1 MPNIIIQFLIPAALV
16 LACLMICLALIA
28 FRGFLITGA
37 ILGAVG
43 GDCWAFHRYGFNG
56 MPTIIY
62 LLIPAAVILTCV
74 LIYLASTNFRGFL
87 VLGSILAA
95 IAAACWLLNALAP
108 AAGILLVIWF
118 ILRGFRNS
126 TGGGS
131 LFKAFV
137 VHCGVPDISVGEAY
151 MASEA
156 DLI

>member
-1 MPNIIIQFLIPAALV
+1 MPNIIQFLIPAALV
-16 LACLMICLALIA
+16 LACLIICLALIA

-37 ILGAVG
+37 VLGAVG
-43 GDCWAFHRYGFNG
+43 GDGWAFHRYGFNG

-108 AAGILLVIWF
+108 AVGILLVIWF
-118 ILRGFRNS
+118 ILLSFRNS

-137 VHCGVPDISVGEAY
+137 VHSGVPDISVGEAY

>member
-1 MPNIIIQFLIPAALV
+1 MFTIIQFLIPSALV
-16 LACLMICLALIA
+16 IACFLVCLAFIA

-37 ILGAVG
+37 ILGAIG
-43 GDCWAFHRYGFNG
+43 GDSWAFYSYGFNG

-74 LIYLASTNFRGFL
+74 LIDLASINFRGFL

-95 IAAACWLLNALAP
+95 IAAAGWLLSAITP
-108 AAGILLVIWF
+108 VVGIILVIWF
-118 ILRGFRNS
+118 VSRGLCTS

-137 VHCGVPDISVGEAY
+137 VHSGVPDISVGEAY

>member
-1 MPNIIIQFLIPAALV
+1 MPTIIQFLIPAALV
-16 LACLMICLALIA
+16 VAGLLVCLAFIT
-28 FRGFLITGA
+28 FRGFLIA
-37 ILGAVG
+37 GAVLGVIG
-43 GDCWAFHRYGFNG
+43 GDGWAFHRYGFYG

-62 LLIPAAVILTCV
+62 FLIPAAVVLACV
-74 LIYLASTNFRGFL
+74 LIYLAFTNFRGFL
-87 VLGSILAA
+87 LFGSILAA
-95 IAAACWLLNALAP
+95 LAAAGWLLNTLAP

-118 ILRGFRNS
+118 ILRGFRSS

-137 VHCGVPDISVGEAY
+137 VHSAVPDISVGEAY

>member
-1 MPNIIIQFLIPAALV
+1 MPNIIQFLLPAALV
-16 LACLMICLALIA
+16 LACLIVCLTLVA

-37 ILGAVG
+37 VLGAIG
-43 GDCWAFHRYGFNG
+43 ADSWAFHRYGFYG

-74 LIYLASTNFRGFL
+74 LIYFAFTNFRSFL
-87 VLGSILAA
+87 LLGSILAA
-95 IAAACWLLNALAP
+95 IAAAGWLLNTLAP
-108 AAGILLVIWF
+108 AVGIILVIWF
-118 ILRGFRNS
+118 ILRGFRSS
-126 TGGGS
+126 TSSGS

-137 VHCGVPDISVGEAY
+137 VHSGVPDISVGEAY

>member
-1 MPNIIIQFLIPAALV
+1 MATSIQFLIPAALV
-16 LACLMICLALIA
+16 LACLVICHALTV

-37 ILGAVG
+37 VLGAIG
-43 GDCWAFHRYGFNG
+43 GDSWAFHRYGIYR

-62 LLIPAAVILTCV
+62 LLIPAAVILTCM
-74 LIYLASTNFRGFL
+74 LIYFASTNFRRLLIF
-87 VLGSILAA
+87 GSILAA
-95 IAAACWLLNALAP
+95 IAAAGWLLNAITP
-108 AAGILLVIWF
+108 VIGILMVIWF
-118 ILRGFRNS
+118 VLHGLRTR

-137 VHCGVPDISVGEAY
+137 VHSGIPNISVGEAY

>member
-1 MPNIIIQFLIPAALV
+1 MPTIIQFLIPAALV
-16 LACLMICLALIA
+16 LACLLILIA

-37 ILGAVG
+37 VLGAVG
-43 GDCWAFHRYGFNG
+43 GDSWAFHRYGCNG

-62 LLIPAAVILTCV
+62 LLIPAAVIFACV
-74 LIYLASTNFRGFL
+74 LIYLASTNFRDFL

-95 IAAACWLLNALAP
+95 IATAGWLLNTLAP
-108 AAGILLVIWF
+108 AVGILLVIWF
-118 ILRGFRNS
+118 ILRGLRMS

-137 VHCGVPDISVGEAY
+137 VHSGVPDISVGEAY

>member
-1 MPNIIIQFLIPAALV
+1 MPTIIQFLIPAALV
-16 LACLMICLALIA
+16 LAFLLICHAFIA

-37 ILGAVG
+37 VLGAVG
-43 GDCWAFHRYGFNG
+43 GDHWAFHRYGFNG

-74 LIYLASTNFRGFL
+74 LIYLASTNYRGFL
-87 VLGSILAA
+87 VLGSILAM
-95 IAAACWLLNALAP
+95 IAAAGWLLNTLAP
-108 AAGILLVIWF
+108 AVGVLLVIWLV
-118 ILRGFRNS
+118 LRGFRNS

-137 VHCGVPDISVGEAY
+137 VHSGVPDISVGEAY